1 MKKTLGYILG
11 AVFILL
17 FASCA
22 KDNYDSPNA
31 TLAGRIVYNGEPIN
45 VEYNQVYFE
54 LWEQGWDK
62 PTPIGVNIAQD
73 GGYSSVLFNG
83 TYKLIFPGGQGP
95 FMLKSGGA
103 TKDTIV
109 VSLSGNQ
116 KLDIEVL
123 PYYMVRNTQF
133 TASSNNVTAAF
144 KLEKIITDGN
154 SKNIE
159 RVTLYINK
167 TQFVSEGNNVA
178 KTSING
184 PAIVDP
190 NNVSLSVGIPTLV
203 PSQNYVYARVGVKIS
218 NVEDW
223 IFSPVKKISF

>member
-1 MKKTLGYILG
+1 MKKQLAYLSS
-11 AVFILL
+11 VLFILL

-22 KDNYDSPNA
+22 KDNYKSPNA
-31 TLAGRIVYNGEPIN
+31 TLAGKIVYKGEPIN

-73 GGYSSVLFNG
+73 GAYSSVLFNG
-83 TYKLIFPGGQGP
+83 TYKLVFPGGQGP
-95 FMLKSGGA
+95 FMLKSAG
-103 TKDTIV
+103 TVKDTIV
-109 VSLSGNQ
+109 VNLSGSQ
-116 KLDIEVL
+116 QLDIDVV
-123 PYYMVRNTQF
+123 PFYMVRNTQF
-133 TASSNNVTAAF
+133 TTSSNNVSAAF
-144 KLEKIITDGN
+144 KLEKIITDAN
-154 SKNIE
+154 AKDIE

-184 PAIVDP
+184 AAIVDP
-190 NNVSLSVGIPTLV
+190 NNVSLSVAIPSLV
-203 PSQNYVYARVGVKIS
+203 PTQSYVYARVGIKIS